1 MQTRGWQSLQFS
13 RCPTDYRDLP
23 RPGQKSQ
30 IIKATHKVAGEKFTN
45 TLATPDFLK
54 HIDVGAFD

>member
-1 MQTRGWQSLQFS
+1 MVCCSPWPRA
-13 RCPTDYRDLP
+13 CVNATDYRDLP

>member
-1 MQTRGWQSLQFS
+1 MA
-13 RCPTDYRDLP
+13 RCSTWAGARVNACDYRDLP

-45 TLATPDFLK
+45 TLVTPDFLK